1 MKALMCLALFCEALH
16 AQPSRPGDPAKVPE
30 VFTVCDILRDLDAV
44 NGKAVTIIGH
54 LGGGA
59 QHGYSLSEKGSLA
72 ACPSSGAAWFR
83 WPGALTIDLVGA
95 RLPANFAEL
104 LDTRGTVSRRVRVE
118 AVVEAKSWRW
128 RFCPKERLCLSNGYG
143 GQFAAQ
149 ICLKSVR
156 AEQ

>member
-1 MKALMCLALFCEALH
+1 MKALICLALFWEALH
-16 AQPSRPGDPAKVPE
+16 AQPSRPIDPAKGPK

-54 LGGGA
+54 LGGGF
-59 QHGYSLSEKGSLA
+59 QHGYFLSENGSLA

-83 WPGALTIDLVGA
+83 WPGALAISGALPDSFAKLV
-95 RLPANFAEL
+95 
-104 LDTRGTVSRRVRVE
+104 DSRGMGSRRVRVE

-128 RFCPKERLCLSNGYG
+128 RFCPAGSLCLSNGYP
-143 GQFAAQ
+143 GQFAAR
-149 ICLKSVR
+149 IRLTSVR